1 MAGLFDDLP
10 DVSKSAPSAPPSA
23 RKPTADLFGDIAPAG
38 SWTDNLRDPLA
49 GALKIGPTAVKGVAD
64 IARLL
69 TGDTIGGGL
78 SESMQSG
85 MRAIDQ
91 VVGSDRLRHQQQQV
105 SNILQ
110 SDEFGISD
118 IPGMVADNPRAAV
131 DAAISTIGS
140 MYLPT
145 GAAVGATRALPS
157 IAKVAPI
164 VARVAPATVATGTT
178 IATGAAQN
186 AAETFAD
193 TEGEA
198 LGDRYK
204 GAAISGAISAALGGL
219 MGGGAEGLIA
229 RRLAGESVARGAAAA
244 AKSAATTGAKEFVQ
258 EFGEEGGNTLS
269 KQVARGEDIDP
280 QAIGKQGLY
289 GGIIGMGVG
298 GASDVATNVGNIGAG
313 ADARML
319 ARELDQAAQEF
330 ADTPV
335 TAGEA
340 RSLFADL
347 PNAPRSPESVAG
359 DADAQTRFP
368 GNGQQIQTAVA
379 GQQPASGE
387 AARAVGGD
395 QQAAGLSD
403 AGASGVEAAGV
414 GPIYAGLSEIAQAES
429 KKSGSIADARKV
441 MQAYITENA
450 DAFADEAIAKAKRDE
465 WGFNR
470 VKNFYENGE
479 DQNAIDYLAKFV
491 DKGSVLGNDAFKQA
505 LKAKVTGKA
514 VTPETGNGAPG
525 PVLAQAPVLQ
535 NRDRSTPGS
544 VAQMQSIASNPDYGR
559 LGFSRDF
566 ANGAPVVA
574 GGQQVP
580 DMQLG
585 RQDVAVASDGRRIP
599 VQYAVVEAADV
610 LPSNQVDGAS
620 NADYATATDRMRAI
634 AGNGRIAG
642 LQAAHERGTG
652 KAYVD
657 ELLADNLHGINPDV
671 VRGMRQPVLVRI
683 MPTSEVTADIGDV
696 SNTVGNLDLSA
707 VEQARTD
714 SQRVDLDA
722 LQFSEDGAIT
732 AEAARAFVRG
742 MPQSEHGALLDT
754 NGQPTRQAMDRLNAA
769 VFSRAYGNDGLVRLY
784 AQAQDPEA
792 RLVLSALARLAP
804 KMARLEGAGALDFR
818 DVVAQAAEL
827 AVNARRSGRRIADA
841 AAQTDIAADPMVG
854 VVLDLFARN
863 PRSNRE
869 AIEQL
874 GRAADMAYSEANKA
888 DADMF
893 GAVPKASRADVF
905 KQMEPATNEQTST
918 QAVEQP
924 EGSGPVSNNAQGAP
938 AHPAA
943 PADAGRAE
951 AGRPAES
958 ETVAPSA
965 RQQSVSGVNE
975 SESQA
980 GQAEGAIKFS
990 KREVSTPSV
999 DDDPARWV
1007 ARTKE
1012 KQGGDE
1018 VFERDGYTYF
1028 AKNSTGLMPWDM
1040 DEVYVKSK
1048 DGDVVGVASFVRYE
1062 GNTARGSIAVD
1073 PNHRRKGI
1081 GSSIYEAAE
1090 KYFGFKME
1098 PEEKH
1103 SEYAAAMWAG
1113 NHRKFGKERLS
1124 QTQRTSTGTGQ
1135 DALSSYTPEEVTAR
1149 QDAQAKAQQDQA
1161 RADREAEQRAQA
1173 DREVGEFT
1181 LTGSDR
1187 AADANADQGQ
1197 MFSKAAPFTD
1207 AVDAQTGQPM
1217 RVYFSRNKVSSKG
1230 NDAAFGDVGRD
1241 VEPAGEY
1248 MNIDSA
1254 AMPSRSGWDSGVV
1267 EFSNPLVL
1275 EHKDTTSQ
1283 GWKRDLSE
1291 MFGGKTGKAL
1301 SDAVKRAGYDGIVT
1315 RDRYGYSETVNLSG
1329 TKSGNQFS
1337 EGPATSTGNTT
1348 AQVRDA
1354 LSARFGKTIAAMER
1368 RGFLKISERAPEGM
1382 AGAQGMYDGKAVHLF
1397 ADNIQ
1402 PGDEVGVFLHEAGEH
1417 ASMEAMLGDRYAGLV
1432 ARVNELVREGDPD
1445 ALAAQG
1451 RIPADTAPAARDS
1464 ELLAYMIE
1472 TVANK
1477 KPLTLSAKARRW
1489 LADVVAGVRAWWS
1502 QTAINRQ
1509 LDKYGQGIQLTPA
1522 DIAALAERAVY
1533 WKENQVGASA
1543 EPSSSATQFAKKKE
1557 AAPNPE
1563 NLIVAH
1569 NLTASNV
1576 LAAQE
1581 IGGLAVP
1588 SLAITKADSPIEGFG
1603 EITLV
1608 GDAGMA
1614 TPGAKNPVFDADVYS
1629 PRFPEV
1635 TVKVNEA
1642 AVRNVLEPLQRVA
1655 EAKGQRMR
1663 DSWYA
1668 IEDMKR
1674 NKLDTAI
1681 SSLSYDN
1688 GARLGYAAAV
1698 LGKDLSVPMKSEQVS
1713 APATGLMS
1721 DARFAIKVASMDLS
1735 TLEPGTDESRSLAKA
1750 LNSAQMRLVQAMLGD
1765 KMNTDEGFSKWVGSV
1780 SRRLS
1785 MYGNDT
1791 TIDGDGVA
1799 VLNDLSREG
1808 ITRIKDLAKN
1818 SAAPAQSRETVN
1830 LDSLRSML
1838 DREVPREQFDAW
1850 LKEQLSPAMGERKIV
1865 KSTGRTAA
1873 YSMDNI
1879 IKEMARKVR
1888 DAEGFNYGLG
1898 NARSKGA
1905 TKFKSL
1911 AHIQSRRDQVS
1922 AKADFEKARQEL
1934 DTEFSALVDAVE
1946 PFKTYERDSATE
1958 LLAEAIGNSYAK
1970 PLSRALADAA
1980 LDGVPAELQGSIA
1993 TFAEKLRTAPTEY
2006 FEAKPQRA
2014 VTFDEFAGA
2023 VVPKG
2028 LDPAARRVLEDAG
2041 LTMVEYDKG
2050 DQAARAAAVD
2060 QLSRDLHSERGNVRF
2075 SKNAR
2080 STTGGNVNSLASAA
2094 APWTVPEPGTGDAF
2108 IRAIQNNKI
2117 DLKRLRD
2124 TLAEQYGPLPS
2135 RADAYLS
2142 EELYHG
2148 KIGARVDQLRTDYL
2162 EPLLGKIAV
2171 AGKNAGVTV
2180 DDVNL
2185 YLHARHAPERNAA
2198 MQKINPGMA
2207 NNDALS
2213 GMSDAQAAATM
2224 ARFAADGKDAA
2235 LKAIAADVDQLLTDT
2250 RTNLVADGLEDAGMV
2265 QAWEA
2270 AYKHYVPLQREAES
2284 QGSGAS
2290 KGMGFSVK
2298 GPEAKRAVGS
2308 NREVVNILAN
2318 IVAQAETAAIRAEKA
2333 EVGRT
2338 LLEMARTYPNPE
2350 FWKVDVVPTKPRIN
2364 KDTGLV
2370 ERNAIDPL
2378 YKSADNV
2385 VVVKDYGQEHFIVF
2399 NKKSDRALA
2408 VAHAMKNL
2416 DSAPMNKLLTTVG
2429 HGTRFLASMLTARN
2443 PVFWLTN
2450 FARDIQGAMLN
2461 LEGTDAEGL
2470 QREVLGNLGSA
2481 FKGMHALVRGDGR
2494 GQWARYAQDMKDA
2507 GGTTGY
2513 MQIFENSDKRMGD
2526 IRKEV
2531 ARMQQGKADPR
2542 RLARQLLDFVDDYND
2557 IIENAVRLSVFQAAR
2572 DSGVSTER
2580 AASLAKNI
2588 TVNFNRKGNLTP
2600 VVNSLYMFF
2609 NASVQ
2614 GTARLAQLLA
2624 SSRKAQVAV
2633 GGIAMIGFLLDAL
2646 NRAMSDDDEETG
2658 RNRYDLIPEFEKSKN
2673 WIIMNPMRPG
2683 EYVKIPLPLG
2693 PHVFHNAGRLLSDAM
2708 FRDDPRNA
2716 AEYSWA
2722 FVNTMMDAFSPLGE
2736 TASMGQ
2742 LIAPSIADP
2751 VLQLAENKSFTGAPV
2766 YKSSERGFGP
2776 PDPKPAYTRHFDS
2789 TPSIWKQ
2796 ASRMLNDITGG
2807 DKQKP
2812 GLVNIEPDIL
2822 KHIAWT
2828 LTGGPGRT
2836 VDQAVD
2842 SAQAGARGVEMT
2854 PNRLPLVSR
2863 FYGEN
2868 DDRQRERIYYD
2879 DKKRVEQ
2886 AKATF
2891 DYFNKNGR
2899 RDLAREVAEELG
2911 NGDYSAGLKMMR
2923 GHKGTNAALKKINS
2937 QIKREMERADSGE
2950 DRAEQLKA
2958 LRKRR
2963 TEMMSRT
2970 INRDDGEE

>member
-10 DVSKSAPSAPPSA
+10 DASKSALSAPPSA
-23 RKPTADLFGDIAPAG
+23 LKPTADLFGDIAPAG

-49 GALKIGPTAVKGVAD
+49 AALKIGPTAVKGVAD

-78 SESMQSG
+78 SDRMQSG

-91 VVGSDRLRHQQQQV
+91 AVGSDRLRHQQQQV
-105 SNILQ
+105 ANILQ
-110 SDEFGISD
+110 SDEFGLTD

-131 DAAISTIGS
+131 DAAISTVGS
-140 MYLPT
+140 MFLPT
-145 GAAVGATRALPS
+145 GAAVGAVRALPS
-157 IAKVAPI
+157 VAKVAPI
-164 VARVAPATVATGTT
+164 VARVAPSAVATGTT

-219 MGGGAEGLIA
+219 MGGGAEGLVA

-244 AKSAATTGAKEFVQ
+244 AKSAATTGAKEFAQ
-258 EFGEEGGNTLS
+258 EFGEEGGNTFS
-269 KQVARGEDIDP
+269 KQVARGEAIDP
-280 QAIGKQGLY
+280 NAIGKQGLY

-298 GASDVATNVGNIGAG
+298 GASDLATNVGNIGA
-313 ADARML
+313 DANARIL

-347 PNAPRSPESVAG
+347 PNAPRTPESVAETVAG
-359 DADAQTRFP
+359 NADGTSATQ
-368 GNGQQIQTAVA
+368 GIEQQNQAAVA
-379 GQQPASGE
+379 GQQPAPGE

-395 QQAAGLSD
+395 QQAAGLPD
-403 AGASGVEAAGV
+403 AGPAGVEAAG
-414 GPIYAGLSEIAQAES
+414 L
-429 KKSGSIADARKV
+429 D
-441 MQAYITENA
+441 
-450 DAFADEAIAKAKRDE
+450 
-465 WGFNR
+465 
-470 VKNFYENGE
+470 
-479 DQNAIDYLAKFV
+479 
-491 DKGSVLGNDAFKQA
+491 
-505 LKAKVTGKA
+505 
-514 VTPETGNGAPG
+514 
-525 PVLAQAPVLQ
+525 APVLQ

-544 VAQMQSIASNPDYGR
+544 VAQMQSIAAEPDYGR

-574 GGQQVP
+574 GGQEVP
-580 DMQLG
+580 ELQLG

-610 LPSNQVDGAS
+610 LPSNQVDGAP

-642 LQAAHERGTG
+642 LQAAHQRGTG
-652 KAYVD
+652 RAYVD
-657 ELLADNLHGINPDV
+657 ELMADNLHGINPDV

-696 SNTVGNLDLSA
+696 SNTTGNLDLSA
-707 VEQARTD
+707 VEQARND
-714 SQRVDLDA
+714 AQRVDLDA
-722 LQFSEDGAIT
+722 LQFSEDGGIT

-742 MPQSEHGALLDT
+742 MPQAEHGALLDT

-827 AVNARRSGRRIADA
+827 AVNARRAGRRISDA
-841 AAQTDIAADPMVG
+841 AAQMDMAADPMVG

-874 GRAADMAYSEANKA
+874 GRAADMAYAEANKA
-888 DADMF
+888 DTDMF

-905 KQMEPATNEQTST
+905 KQMEPATNEQASP
-918 QAVEQP
+918 QNLEQP
-924 EGSGPVSNNAQGAP
+924 QGPGPVQVATDRTAAQ
-938 AHPAA
+938 PAA
-943 PADAGRAE
+943 PADTGRAE
-951 AGRPAES
+951 AGRPAE
-958 ETVAPSA
+958 
-965 RQQSVSGVNE
+965 VNE
-975 SESQA
+975 QPA
-980 GQAEGAIKFS
+980 AVRGIKS
-990 KREVSTPSV
+990 KRTGVVYRDT
-999 DDDPARWV
+999 RG
-1007 ARTKE
+1007 
-1012 KQGGDE
+1012 QGVRFHGTSRPLPGGGPTNDG
-1018 VFERDGYTYF
+1018 VFAGSAKNIYGQGFYTTDAADIADGYTQKGKGGDPVAYDIQER
-1028 AKNSTGLMPWDM
+1028 GDVRLYDM
-1040 DEVYVKSK
+1040 DQPMDDNARRIAREAL
-1048 DGDVVGVASFVRYE
+1048 GDLYAEENGETGAPITTMAQAFDEARAQSRYE
-1062 GNTARGSIAVD
+1062 GISVDEVQERFDAV
-1073 PNHRRKGI
+1073 RYQLEQEGYR
-1081 GSSIYEAAE
+1081 
-1090 KYFGFKME
+1090 GFKHVGGE
-1098 PEEKH
+1098 KTGNESHDVRIYWFPEDDI
-1103 SEYAAAMWAG
+1103 
-1113 NHRKFGKERLS
+1113 
-1124 QTQRTSTGTGQ
+1124 QVTRT
-1135 DALSSYTPEEVTAR
+1135 DL
-1149 QDAQAKAQQDQA
+1149 AQY
-1161 RADREAEQRAQA
+1161 QA
-1173 DREVGEFT
+1173 DATAGR
-1181 LTGSDR
+1181 S
-1187 AADANADQGQ
+1187 A
-1197 MFSKAAPFTD
+1197 MFS
-1207 AVDAQTGQPM
+1207 Q
-1217 RVYFSRNKVSSKG
+1217 
-1230 NDAAFGDVGRD
+1230 
-1241 VEPAGEY
+1241 
-1248 MNIDSA
+1248 
-1254 AMPSRSGWDSGVV
+1254 
-1267 EFSNPLVL
+1267 
-1275 EHKDTTSQ
+1275 
-1283 GWKRDLSE
+1283 SE
-1291 MFGGKTGKAL
+1291 
-1301 SDAVKRAGYDGIVT
+1301 RA
-1315 RDRYGYSETVNLSG
+1315 
-1329 TKSGNQFS
+1329 
-1337 EGPATSTGNTT
+1337 STGNTN
-1348 AQVRDA
+1348 AGVRDA
-1354 LSARFGKTIAAMER
+1354 LTARFGKTIAAMEQ
-1368 RGFLKISERAPEGM
+1368 RGFLKITERAPDGM
-1382 AGAQGMYDGKAVHLF
+1382 DGAQGMYDGKAVHLF
-1397 ADNIQ
+1397 ADSIE
-1402 PGDEVGVFLHEAGEH
+1402 PGQEIGVFLHEAGEH
-1417 ASMEAMLGDRYAGLV
+1417 ASMEQMLGDRYAGLV
-1432 ARVNELVREGDPD
+1432 ARANELVREGDPD

-1477 KPLTLSAKARRW
+1477 KPLTLTAKARRW

-1502 QTAINRQ
+1502 QTAINRK
-1509 LDKYGQGIQLTPA
+1509 LEKFGQGIQLTPA

-1533 WKENQVGASA
+1533 WQENQAVDSA
-1543 EPSSSATQFAKKKE
+1543 DQ
-1557 AAPNPE
+1557 
-1563 NLIVAH
+1563 
-1569 NLTASNV
+1569 
-1576 LAAQE
+1576 
-1581 IGGLAVP
+1581 
-1588 SLAITKADSPIEGFG
+1588 
-1603 EITLV
+1603 
-1608 GDAGMA
+1608 
-1614 TPGAKNPVFDADVYS
+1614 
-1629 PRFPEV
+1629 
-1635 TVKVNEA
+1635 
-1642 AVRNVLEPLQRVA
+1642 
-1655 EAKGQRMR
+1655 
-1663 DSWYA
+1663 
-1668 IEDMKR
+1668 
-1674 NKLDTAI
+1674 
-1681 SSLSYDN
+1681 
-1688 GARLGYAAAV
+1688 
-1698 LGKDLSVPMKSEQVS
+1698 
-1713 APATGLMS
+1713 
-1721 DARFAIKVASMDLS
+1721 
-1735 TLEPGTDESRSLAKA
+1735 A
-1750 LNSAQMRLVQAMLGD
+1750 L
-1765 KMNTDEGFSKWVGSV
+1765 
-1780 SRRLS
+1780 
-1785 MYGNDT
+1785 
-1791 TIDGDGVA
+1791 
-1799 VLNDLSREG
+1799 
-1808 ITRIKDLAKN
+1808 
-1818 SAAPAQSRETVN
+1818 
-1830 LDSLRSML
+1830 
-1838 DREVPREQFDAW
+1838 
-1850 LKEQLSPAMGERKIV
+1850 
-1865 KSTGRTAA
+1865 
-1873 YSMDNI
+1873 
-1879 IKEMARKVR
+1879 
-1888 DAEGFNYGLG
+1888 
-1898 NARSKGA
+1898 
-1905 TKFKSL
+1905 
-1911 AHIQSRRDQVS
+1911 
-1922 AKADFEKARQEL
+1922 
-1934 DTEFSALVDAVE
+1934 
-1946 PFKTYERDSATE
+1946 SATE
-1958 LLAEAIGNSYAK
+1958 QEA
-1970 PLSRALADAA
+1970 
-1980 LDGVPAELQGSIA
+1980 Q
-1993 TFAEKLRTAPTEY
+1993 
-2006 FEAKPQRA
+2006 
-2014 VTFDEFAGA
+2014 
-2023 VVPKG
+2023 
-2028 LDPAARRVLEDAG
+2028 
-2041 LTMVEYDKG
+2041 
-2050 DQAARAAAVD
+2050 
-2060 QLSRDLHSERGNVRF
+2060 F
-2075 SKNAR
+2075 SKNAGR

-2124 TLAEQYGPLPS
+2124 TIAEQYGPLPA
-2135 RADAYLS
+2135 RVDAYLG

-2148 KIGARVDQLRTDYL
+2148 KVGARVDQLHRDYV

-2224 ARFAADGKDAA
+2224 ARFRADGKEAA
-2235 LKAIAADVDQLLTDT
+2235 LQAIAADVDHLIADT
-2250 RTNLVADGLEDAGMV
+2250 RTSIVADGLEDAGVV

-2270 AYKHYVPLQREAES
+2270 AYQHYVPLQRDI
-2284 QGSGAS
+2284 QGGTP

-2318 IVAQAETAAIRAEKA
+2318 IVAQAETAAIRAEKST
-2333 EVGRT
+2333 VGRT
-2338 LLEMARTYPNPE
+2338 LLDMARAYPNPD

-2378 YKSADNV
+2378 YQTAENV
-2385 VVVKDYGQEHFIVF
+2385 VMVKDQGQAHFIVF
-2399 NKKSDRALA
+2399 NKNSDRAMA

-2416 DSAPMNKLLTTVG
+2416 DAAPMNKLLTAVG
-2429 HGTRFLASMLTARN
+2429 HGTRFLASWLTARN
-2443 PVFWLTN
+2443 PVFWFTN

-2470 QREVLGNLGSA
+2470 QREVIGNLGSA
-2481 FKGMHALVRGDGR
+2481 FKGMRSLVRGDAR
-2494 GQWARYAQDMKDA
+2494 GQWARYAQELKDA

-2513 MQIFENSDKRMGD
+2513 MQVFENSDKRMGD

-2542 RLARQLLDFVDDYND
+2542 RLTRQLLEFVDDYND
-2557 IIENAVRLSVFQAAR
+2557 IIENTVRLSVFQAAR
-2572 DSGVSTER
+2572 DAGVPTER
-2580 AASLAKNI
+2580 AASIAKNI

-2614 GTARLAQLLA
+2614 GTARLAQLLV
-2624 SSRKAQVAV
+2624 SSRKAKVAV
-2633 GGIAMIGFLLDAL
+2633 GGIAMIGFLMDAL

-2766 YKSSERGFGP
+2766 YKSAERGFGP

-2796 ASRMLNDITGG
+2796 ASRTLNDITGG

-2842 SAQAGARGVEMT
+2842 SLQAGARGVEMT
-2854 PNRLPLVSR
+2854 PNRLPLASR
-2863 FYGEN
+2863 FYGAN
-2868 DDRQRERIYYD
+2868 DDRQRERVYYD

-2886 AKATF
+2886 AKASF
-2891 DYFNKNGR
+2891 DYLNKNGR

-2911 NGDYSAGLKMMR
+2911 NGDYSEGLKMMR
-2923 GHKGTNAALKKINS
+2923 GHKGSSAALKKINS

-2970 INRDDGEE
+2970 VNRDGGEE

>member
-10 DVSKSAPSAPPSA
+10 DATKSAPSAPPSA
-23 RKPTADLFGDIAPAG
+23 LKPTADLFGDIAPAG

-78 SESMQSG
+78 SDSMQSG

-91 VVGSDRLRHQQQQV
+91 AVGSDRLRHQQQQV
-105 SNILQ
+105 ANILQ
-110 SDEFGISD
+110 SDEFGMSD

-140 MYLPT
+140 MFLPT

-219 MGGGAEGLIA
+219 MGGGAEGLVA

-347 PNAPRSPESVAG
+347 PNAPRTPESVAETVAG
-359 DADAQTRFP
+359 NADGTSATQ
-368 GNGQQIQTAVA
+368 GIEQQNQAAVS
-379 GQQPASGE
+379 GQQPAPGE

-395 QQAAGLSD
+395 QQAAGLPD
-403 AGASGVEAAGV
+403 AGSSGVEAAGV
-414 GPIYAGLSEIAQAES
+414 
-429 KKSGSIADARKV
+429 
-441 MQAYITENA
+441 
-450 DAFADEAIAKAKRDE
+450 
-465 WGFNR
+465 
-470 VKNFYENGE
+470 
-479 DQNAIDYLAKFV
+479 
-491 DKGSVLGNDAFKQA
+491 
-505 LKAKVTGKA
+505 
-514 VTPETGNGAPG
+514 
-525 PVLAQAPVLQ
+525 APVLQ

-544 VAQMQSIASNPDYGR
+544 VTQMQSIASNPDYGR

-574 GGQQVP
+574 GGQEVP
-580 DMQLG
+580 ELQLG

-610 LPSNQVDGAS
+610 LPSNQVDGAP

-642 LQAAHERGTG
+642 LQAAHQRGTG
-652 KAYVD
+652 RAYVD

-696 SNTVGNLDLSA
+696 SNTVGNMDLSA
-707 VEQARTD
+707 VEQARND
-714 SQRVDLDA
+714 AQRVDLDA
-722 LQFSEDGAIT
+722 LQFAEDGGIT

-742 MPQSEHGALLDT
+742 MPQAEHGALLDT
-754 NGQPTRQAMDRLNAA
+754 NGQPTRQAIDRLNAA

-827 AVNARRSGRRIADA
+827 AVNARRAGRRIADA
-841 AAQTDIAADPMVG
+841 AAQMDMAADPMVG

-874 GRAADMAYSEANKA
+874 GRAADMAYAEANKA
-888 DADMF
+888 DTDMF

-905 KQMEPATNEQTST
+905 KQMEPATNEQASP
-918 QAVEQP
+918 QNLEQP
-924 EGSGPVSNNAQGAP
+924 QGPGPVSNNAQGAP
-938 AHPAA
+938 AQPAA
-943 PADAGRAE
+943 PADTGRAE

-958 ETVAPSA
+958 EAGAASAGAASDPTVKLAEAQDQQAQDATEIDARAESPRRSYNDGQANLFGQTDTGKQLGLWLDSEPDPSQTGARVEAARSAAAKAVEDIHDTKTILGLALSRDYAA
-965 RQQSVSGVNE
+965 RQRVSLLGQHVFSHHDLALLAQVYRDPRFETFRLVFVND
-975 SESQA
+975 SGKVVSQI
-980 GQAEGAIKFS
+980 GLTS
-990 KREVSTPSV
+990 RL
-999 DDDPARWV
+999 PAAAV
-1007 ARTKE
+1007 A
-1012 KQGGDE
+1012 
-1018 VFERDGYTYF
+1018 
-1028 AKNSTGLMPWDM
+1028 
-1040 DEVYVKSK
+1040 
-1048 DGDVVGVASFVRYE
+1048 VVGSDVDAYLSDIAKAAH
-1062 GNTARGSIAVD
+1062 NTGATGFYMLH
-1073 PNHRRKGI
+1073 NHPS
-1081 GSSIYEAAE
+1081 GSSAASRADQNLTRSFARRMPTLKFHDHVVIDTNE
-1090 KYFGFKME
+1090 YTTIDSEGLTRTIKKDFGQPAPMTY
-1098 PEEKH
+1098 
-1103 SEYAAAMWAG
+1103 SEYGGKQIRSPADVMAMA
-1113 NHRKFGKERLS
+1113 K
-1124 QTQRTSTGTGQ
+1124 QM
-1135 DALSSYTPEEVTAR
+1135 EVT
-1149 QDAQAKAQQDQA
+1149 K
-1161 RADREAEQRAQA
+1161 
-1173 DREVGEFT
+1173 
-1181 LTGSDR
+1181 
-1187 AADANADQGQ
+1187 
-1197 MFSKAAPFTD
+1197 D
-1207 AVDAQTGQPM
+1207 AVTLITVDNQL
-1217 RVYFSRNKVSSKG
+1217 KVRG
-1230 NDAAFGDVGRD
+1230 VTAI
-1241 VEPAGEY
+1241 PA
-1248 MNIDSA
+1248 
-1254 AMPSRSGWDSGVV
+1254 
-1267 EFSNPLVL
+1267 
-1275 EHKDTTSQ
+1275 
-1283 GWKRDLSE
+1283 
-1291 MFGGKTGKAL
+1291 
-1301 SDAVKRAGYDGIVT
+1301 
-1315 RDRYGYSETVNLSG
+1315 
-1329 TKSGNQFS
+1329 
-1337 EGPATSTGNTT
+1337 
-1348 AQVRDA
+1348 DA
-1354 LSARFGKTIAAMER
+1354 LSADRAATKRALLKATMRQQGGRVIAVGRNPGTLRHANGMVVDAVWVKDDGSVQSMGET
-1368 RGFLKISERAPEGM
+1368 GGIQVDGQLFPDERAPRLSPDTSQAFAYLREQAAPKPNPFAKAAEDGGQYGQSP
-1382 AGAQGMYDGKAVHLF
+1382 AEVAKQIEAEFPGVKLDLFGRPGGPWNLSRIVVPSGAR
-1397 ADNIQ
+1397 
-1402 PGDEVGVFLHEAGEH
+1402 EAGTGTQV
-1417 ASMEAMLGDRYAGLV
+1417 MQ
-1432 ARVNELVREGDPD
+1432 RVID
-1445 ALAAQG
+1445 A
-1451 RIPADTAPAARDS
+1451 ADQSGA
-1464 ELLAYMIE
+1464 
-1472 TVANK
+1472 TVT
-1477 KPLTLSAKARRW
+1477 LTPSADFGGSKARLVPFYKRFGF
-1489 LADVVAGVRAWWS
+1489 V
-1502 QTAINRQ
+1502 
-1509 LDKYGQGIQLTPA
+1509 
-1522 DIAALAERAVY
+1522 
-1533 WKENQVGASA
+1533 EN
-1543 EPSSSATQFAKKKE
+1543 
-1557 AAPNPE
+1557 
-1563 NLIVAH
+1563 
-1569 NLTASNV
+1569 
-1576 LAAQE
+1576 
-1581 IGGLAVP
+1581 
-1588 SLAITKADSPIEGFG
+1588 
-1603 EITLV
+1603 
-1608 GDAGMA
+1608 
-1614 TPGAKNPVFDADVYS
+1614 
-1629 PRFPEV
+1629 
-1635 TVKVNEA
+1635 
-1642 AVRNVLEPLQRVA
+1642 
-1655 EAKGQRMR
+1655 KG
-1663 DSWYA
+1663 
-1668 IEDMKR
+1668 R
-1674 NKLDTAI
+1674 NKDYEI
-1681 SSLSYDN
+1681 S
-1688 GARLGYAAAV
+1688 
-1698 LGKDLSVPMKSEQVS
+1698 E
-1713 APATGLMS
+1713 
-1721 DARFAIKVASMDLS
+1721 
-1735 TLEPGTDESRSLAKA
+1735 
-1750 LNSAQMRLVQAMLGD
+1750 
-1765 KMNTDEGFSKWVGSV
+1765 
-1780 SRRLS
+1780 S
-1785 MYGNDT
+1785 MYRSPQS
-1791 TIDGDGVA
+1791 IRVE
-1799 VLNDLSREG
+1799 SPQ
-1808 ITRIKDLAKN
+1808 AK
-1818 SAAPAQSRETVN
+1818 
-1830 LDSLRSML
+1830 
-1838 DREVPREQFDAW
+1838 
-1850 LKEQLSPAMGERKIV
+1850 
-1865 KSTGRTAA
+1865 
-1873 YSMDNI
+1873 Y
-1879 IKEMARKVR
+1879 
-1888 DAEGFNYGLG
+1888 
-1898 NARSKGA
+1898 
-1905 TKFKSL
+1905 
-1911 AHIQSRRDQVS
+1911 
-1922 AKADFEKARQEL
+1922 
-1934 DTEFSALVDAVE
+1934 
-1946 PFKTYERDSATE
+1946 
-1958 LLAEAIGNSYAK
+1958 
-1970 PLSRALADAA
+1970 
-1980 LDGVPAELQGSIA
+1980 
-1993 TFAEKLRTAPTEY
+1993 
-2006 FEAKPQRA
+2006 
-2014 VTFDEFAGA
+2014 
-2023 VVPKG
+2023 
-2028 LDPAARRVLEDAG
+2028 
-2041 LTMVEYDKG
+2041 
-2050 DQAARAAAVD
+2050 
-2060 QLSRDLHSERGNVRF
+2060 
-2075 SKNAR
+2075 R

-2250 RTNLVADGLEDAGMV
+2250 RTNLVADGLEDAGVV

-2385 VVVKDYGQEHFIVF
+2385 VVVKDQGQEHFIVF
-2399 NKKSDRALA
+2399 NKNSDRAMA

-2416 DSAPMNKLLTTVG
+2416 DAAPMNKLLTAVG

-2450 FARDIQGAMLN
+2450 FSRDIQGAMLN

-2470 QREVLGNLGSA
+2470 QREVLGNLGGA

-2494 GQWARYAQDMKDA
+2494 GQWARYAQELKGA

-2542 RLARQLLDFVDDYND
+2542 RLARQLLEFVDDYND

-2572 DSGVSTER
+2572 DSGVATER
-2580 AASLAKNI
+2580 AASIAKNI

-2614 GTARLAQLLA
+2614 GTARLAQLLV

-2766 YKSSERGFGP
+2766 YKSAERGFGP

-2796 ASRMLNDITGG
+2796 ASRTLNDITGG

-2842 SAQAGARGVEMT
+2842 SLQAGARGVEMT
-2854 PNRLPLVSR
+2854 PNRLPLASR
-2863 FYGEN
+2863 FYGAN
-2868 DDRQRERIYYD
+2868 DDRQRERVYYD

-2886 AKATF
+2886 AKASF

-2911 NGDYSAGLKMMR
+2911 NGDYSEGLKMMR
-2923 GHKGTNAALKKINS
+2923 GHKGSSAALKKINS

-2970 INRDDGEE
+2970 VNRDDGEE